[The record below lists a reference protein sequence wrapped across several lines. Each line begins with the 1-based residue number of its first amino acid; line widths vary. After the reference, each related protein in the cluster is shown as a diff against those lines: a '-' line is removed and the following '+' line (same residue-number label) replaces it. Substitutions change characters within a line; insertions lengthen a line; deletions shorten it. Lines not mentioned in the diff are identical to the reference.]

1 MTHINPRPTAI
12 NHNRKGCEGFTMV
25 EVVIA
30 GAILVA
36 TMTAVAQMGVSA
48 LAGSK
53 NLSQRAGIEGAVNN
67 DIQLL
72 QQADSYLSYQSI
84 NDEEKEKACENPTA
98 HLIDHLK
105 EEVNASTLSKRQIE
119 RTMKT
124 GATEDV
130 VEITYKFQ
138 GPETGVSTEYRIVE
152 LNPNFSA
159 ECYTTS

>member
-1 MTHINPRPTAI
+1 
-12 NHNRKGCEGFTMV
+12 MV

-48 LAGSK
+48 LAGNK
-53 NLSQRAGIEGAVNN
+53 NLSKRAGIEATVNN

-72 QQADSYLSYQSI
+72 QQADSYLTYQAI
-84 NDEEKEKACENPTA
+84 DNKEQACGNPTA
-98 HLIDHLK
+98 YLIDHL
-105 EEVNASTLSKRQIE
+105 EQEVNNSELATRKIE
-119 RTMKT
+119 RTMQT
-124 GATEDV
+124 GATQDV

-138 GPETGVSTEYRIVE
+138 GPEKGVRSEYRMVE

>member
-1 MTHINPRPTAI
+1 MTNINPKQRARKR
-12 NHNRKGCEGFTMV
+12 NQKGCEGFTMV

-30 GAILVA
+30 GAILVT

-48 LAGSK
+48 LAGNK
-53 NLSQRAGIEGAVNN
+53 NLSKRAGIEAAVNN

-72 QQADSYLSYQSI
+72 QQADSYLTYQAI
-84 NDEEKEKACENPTA
+84 DNKEQACGNPTA
-98 HLIDHLK
+98 YLIDHL
-105 EEVNASTLSKRQIE
+105 EQEVNNSELAKRKIE
-119 RTMKT
+119 RTMQT
-124 GATEDV
+124 GATQDV

-138 GPETGVSTEYRIVE
+138 GPEKGVKSEYRMVE

>member
-1 MTHINPRPTAI
+1 MTRINHRPTAI
-12 NHNRKGCEGFTMV
+12 NHNRKGCDGFTMV

-48 LAGSK
+48 LAGNK
-53 NLSQRAGIEGAVNN
+53 NLSQRAGIEAAVNN

-72 QQADSYLSYQSI
+72 QQADSYLTYQSI
-84 NDEEKEKACENPTA
+84 DDKVQACANPTA
-98 HLIDHLK
+98 HLIDHL
-105 EEVNASTLSKRQIE
+105 EQEVDASALSTRQIV
-119 RTMKT
+119 RSMTT

-138 GPETGVSTEYRIVE
+138 GPETGVRTEYRMVE

>member
-1 MTHINPRPTAI
+1 MTNINPKQIARKR
-12 NHNRKGCEGFTMV
+12 NRKGCEGFTMV

-30 GAILVA
+30 GAILVS

-48 LAGSK
+48 LAGNK
-53 NLSQRAGIEGAVNN
+53 NLSKRAGIEATVNN

-72 QQADSYLSYQSI
+72 QQADSYLTYQAI
-84 NDEEKEKACENPTA
+84 ANKEQACGNPTA
-98 HLIDHLK
+98 YLIDHL
-105 EEVNASTLSKRQIE
+105 EQEVNNSELATRKIE
-119 RTMKT
+119 RTMQT
-124 GATEDV
+124 GATQDV

-138 GPETGVSTEYRIVE
+138 GPEKGVRSEYRMVE

>member
-1 MTHINPRPTAI
+1 MTNI
-12 NHNRKGCEGFTMV
+12 NHKQTARKRNRKECDGFTMV

-48 LAGSK
+48 LAGNK
-53 NLSQRAGIEGAVNN
+53 NLSKRAGIEATVNN

-72 QQADSYLSYQSI
+72 QQADSYLTYQAI
-84 NDEEKEKACENPTA
+84 DNKEQACGNPTA
-98 HLIDHLK
+98 YLIDHL
-105 EEVNASTLSKRQIE
+105 EQEVNNSELATRKIE
-119 RTMKT
+119 RTMQT
-124 GATEDV
+124 GATQDV

-138 GPETGVSTEYRIVE
+138 GPEKGVRSEYRMVE

>member
-1 MTHINPRPTAI
+1 MTRINLRKIAT
-12 NHNRKGCEGFTMV
+12 NHNHKNCDGFTMI

-48 LAGSK
+48 LAGNK
-53 NLSQRAGIEGAVNN
+53 NLSTRAGIEAAVNN

-72 QQADSYLSYQSI
+72 QQADSYLTYQSI
-84 NDEEKEKACENPTA
+84 DDKADACDDPTT
-98 HLIDHLK
+98 HLIDHL
-105 EEVNASTLSKRQIE
+105 EQEVDASALSTKQIV

-124 GATEDV
+124 GATTDV

-138 GPETGVSTEYRIVE
+138 GPETGVSTEYRVVE

>member
-1 MTHINPRPTAI
+1 MTNINPKQIARKR
-12 NHNRKGCEGFTMV
+12 NRKGCEGFTMV

-30 GAILVA
+30 GAILVS

-48 LAGSK
+48 LAGNK
-53 NLSQRAGIEGAVNN
+53 NLSKRAGIEATVNN

-72 QQADSYLSYQSI
+72 QQADSYLTYQSI
-84 NDEEKEKACENPTA
+84 DNKEQACGNPTA
-98 HLIDHLK
+98 YLIDHL
-105 EEVNASTLSKRQIE
+105 EQEVNNSELATRKIE
-119 RTMKT
+119 RTMQT
-124 GATEDV
+124 GATQDV

-138 GPETGVSTEYRIVE
+138 GPEKGVRSEYRMVE

>member
-1 MTHINPRPTAI
+1 MTNINPKQTARKR
-12 NHNRKGCEGFTMV
+12 NRKECEGFTMV

-48 LAGSK
+48 LAGNK
-53 NLSQRAGIEGAVNN
+53 NLSKRAGIEATVNN

-72 QQADSYLSYQSI
+72 QQADSYLTYQAI
-84 NDEEKEKACENPTA
+84 DNKEQACGNPTA
-98 HLIDHLK
+98 YLIDHL
-105 EEVNASTLSKRQIE
+105 EQEVNNSELATRKIE
-119 RTMKT
+119 RTMQT
-124 GATEDV
+124 GATQDV

-138 GPETGVSTEYRIVE
+138 GPEKGVRSEYRMVE

>member
-1 MTHINPRPTAI
+1 MTNINPKQIARKR
-12 NHNRKGCEGFTMV
+12 NRKGCEGFTMV

-48 LAGSK
+48 LAGNK
-53 NLSQRAGIEGAVNN
+53 NLSKRAGIEATVNN

-72 QQADSYLSYQSI
+72 QQADSYLTYQAI
-84 NDEEKEKACENPTA
+84 DNKEQACGNPTA
-98 HLIDHLK
+98 YLIDHL
-105 EEVNASTLSKRQIE
+105 EQEVNNSELAARKIE
-119 RTMKT
+119 RTMQT
-124 GATEDV
+124 GATQDV

-138 GPETGVSTEYRIVE
+138 GPEKGVRSEYRMVE